1 MKTEIALGLALGLI
15 AIQPA
20 SAQYLGSNPAGPYI
34 GAALGAQFVED
45 DDAFDYDDGGSID
58 VQLGYRANDN
68 LRFELEAGALG
79 ADIENSFDDDTL
91 VIGRATVGIYY
102 DFQNSDNLVVPYIGA
117 GIGVAG
123 VAIDEDDVDD
133 EDLESEFTWHAD
145 AGIALNFN
153 PHIALVPS
161 YRYTWVDNSADV
173 TESSVNSHA
182 VRVGLRLS
190 F

>member
-20 SAQYLGSNPAGPYI
+20 SAQNLGSNPTGPYI
-34 GAALGAQFVED
+34 GAALGAQFFED

-79 ADIENSFDDDTL
+79 ADIENSFDDTL

-102 DFQNSDNLVVPYIGA
+102 DFQNSDNIVVPYVGA

-123 VAIDEDDVDD
+123 VGIDVDD
-133 EDLESEFTWHAD
+133 DDDVDLESEFTWHAD
-145 AGIALNFN
+145 AGVALNLN
-153 PHIALVPS
+153 PYIAIVPS
-161 YRYTWVDNSADV
+161 YRYTWVDDSAGV
-173 TESSVNSHA
+173 TDGSVTSHA
-182 VRVGLRLS
+182 ARVGLRIS